1 MGVLIPIPDYE
12 TVITPLDKYRTIRA
26 AQEVGFPCPK
36 TYLPESG
43 DDLKRIAEEVGFPLV
58 IKPRFTSG
66 GRGTEMVRGLSELV
80 EKMTA
85 ARKDQDIPMIQEFI
99 RGKEK
104 QSFYFTVD
112 KIGEPKMIFCLK
124 THRIYLR
131 IHRNSSAA
139 SESTVPYPY
148 AVHATRLVQNF
159 GWWGG
164 ITVQTK
170 VDPRD
175 GLPKLMEMNPR
186 LGHHLWYRTALGI
199 NEPLMCLKIARG
211 EEIGA
216 VEYPVGKMILSP
228 VEDLVG
234 LGFWVLDRAF
244 YKFRTGVLGKTPLD
258 PQNIPMSLKEMIQ
271 SYKQTYFNGNEKVFD
286 PYFRY
291 FFQDPSVSLL
301 WWSKYCWQVLTAT
314 KYLGE

>member
-1 MGVLIPIPDYE
+1 
-12 TVITPLDKYRTIRA
+12 VITPLDKYRTIRA
-26 AQEVGFPCPK
+26 AQKVGFPCPR
-36 TYLPESG
+36 TYLPESE
-43 DDLKRIAEEVGFPLV
+43 DDLRQIVEEVGFPVV

-66 GRGTEMVRGLSELV
+66 GRGTEMVRDFPELL
-80 EKMTA
+80 EKMRL
-85 ARKDQDIPMIQEFI
+85 ARKTHSAPMIQEFI
-99 RGKEK
+99 PGKEK
-104 QSFYFTVD
+104 QQFYLLID
-112 KIGEPKMIFCLK
+112 KIGNPKINFCPK

-139 SESTVPYPY
+139 SEASVPHPY
-148 AVHATRLVQNF
+148 SLYATRLVRKI

-170 VDPRD
+170 IDSRD

-186 LGHHLWYRTALGI
+186 LGHHLWYMTGLGI
-199 NEPLMCLKIARG
+199 NAPLMCLKISRG
-211 EEIGA
+211 EEVQG
-216 VEYPVGKMILSP
+216 VEEYTVGTMFLSP

-234 LGFWVLDRAF
+234 LGFWVFDRAF
-244 YKFRTGVLGKTPLD
+244 YKFRTGVLGKTPMDSL
-258 PQNIPMSLKEMIQ
+258 NAPMSLNEMIQ
-271 SYKQTYFNGNEKVFD
+271 SYKQTYFKGNGKVFD

-291 FFQDPSVSLL
+291 FFQDPGVSLL